1 MNKMCVVQCK
11 YLMVIKDIFCWDLK
25 RNENKMNLGIL
36 YIKRQTE
43 SFQSEEKSSDSKNVR
58 YQMLNKNSFEYI
70 NSIV

>member
-1 MNKMCVVQCK
+1 
-11 YLMVIKDIFCWDLK
+11 
-25 RNENKMNLGIL
+25 MNLGIL